1 MPWLCYRAL
10 RHEMAE
16 HLAALQHAT
25 HLGVVDGPGRI
36 EASLRQQ
43 VALGQPPPE
52 LAPLVEKIRDCAYR
66 VTDADLDAL
75 RAKYSEDQLFEL
87 IIAAAVGA
95 AEHRLARAMAA
106 LEGA

>member
-1 MPWLCYRAL
+1 
-10 RHEMAE
+10 MAE
-16 HLAALQHAT
+16 HLAELQHAT
-25 HLGVVDGPGRI
+25 HQGVVDGPGTI
-36 EASLRQQ
+36 DASLRQQ

-52 LAPLVEKIRDCAYR
+52 LAALVEKIRNCAYR

-95 AEHRLARAMAA
+95 AEHRLSRATAA